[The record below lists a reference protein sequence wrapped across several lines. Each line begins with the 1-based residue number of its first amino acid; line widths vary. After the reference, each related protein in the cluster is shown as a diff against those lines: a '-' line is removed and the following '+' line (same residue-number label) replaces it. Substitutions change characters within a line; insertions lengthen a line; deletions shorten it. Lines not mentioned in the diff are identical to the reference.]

1 MQKRKIPM
9 RQCLGCR
16 EMFDKRV
23 LARIVR
29 SPEGEVSL
37 DFTGKKAGRGAYV
50 CKNAQC
56 LAKVRKSKALDR
68 AFSCAVPEEVFEG
81 LEKQLE
87 ESAKDE

>member
-1 MQKRKIPM
+1 
-9 RQCLGCR
+9 
-16 EMFDKRV
+16 MFDKRV